1 MSTSVILAIDEIAE
15 TQANKHITINEA
27 IAALEAATNARADI
41 SLSTGDRTLTEA
53 QFTRNFLFVVSQ
65 QSTARSLFIPARIR
79 TVNPVHRF
87 FAVRNNGS
95 YDVTVLS
102 SATIPGSQVVVAA
115 GTTTFL
121 HAEDINVSA
130 MGSVGGGLSYNI
142 GIFLPGLI
150 PNNAEVFRM
159 RFPDAVSFN
168 DNFIGS
174 MGSCGTNPTAD
185 TAFTVDKNGT
195 SIGTVTINTAGT
207 FTWVTTGTTAEV
219 FSVGDVMR
227 VTSPSQ
233 DVTLAN
239 VGFTFRGVRA

>member
-27 IAALEAATNARADI
+27 IAALEQASNARVNI
-41 SLSTGDRTLTEA
+41 SLSTGNKTLTEA
-53 QFTRNFLFVVSQ
+53 QFTRNFLIVVSQ
-65 QSTARSLFIPARIR
+65 QSAARSLFIPEKIR

-102 SATIPGSQVVVAA
+102 AAAVPGTQVVVAA

-150 PNNAEVFRM
+150 PDNTEVFRM
-159 RFPDAVSFN
+159 KFPDAVSFN
-168 DNFIGS
+168 DNFVGS
-174 MGSCGTNPTAD
+174 MASSERPPTSDSAFEIYRNATLLGTMTAKTDGSFVFITDGSA
-185 TAFTVDKNGT
+185 
-195 SIGTVTINTAGT
+195 
-207 FTWVTTGTTAEV
+207 AEV
-219 FSVGDVMR
+219 FNTGDVMTIR
-227 VTSPSQ
+227 SPGQ
-233 DVTLAN
+233 DVTLDN
-239 VGFTFRGVRA
+239 LGITLRGVRA